1 MPEPTLINLN
11 KDWKQARPHVSQ
23 GDNSLTFGGYQKYKI
38 EEGEI
43 TPHNTSNG
51 LIKKSSIIKPHLSR
65 LITDDMSVLDLGCA
79 NFYFGLLSR
88 RLGAKEVLGVDV
100 DKEYIRN
107 IKVLLTALDD
117 DAVSVVEE
125 NVMDIKGE
133 YDIVFALAI
142 IHWIYS
148 CSALGGSLD
157 NVVKHLA
164 DRTKKHLFVE
174 WISPDDQAILSFGH
188 LDYNKELVSGKYD
201 RKVFFKALVNNFASV
216 ESIGETS
223 SHREVFLCSKE
234 VLEQDDIN
242 VIRDSFAGEVTVN
255 KTTGLVTKR
264 YVRESKHRHIPRKMW
279 EHAQPCYDRELHW
292 LAVLK
297 DFDRAPNLVSNKDRD
312 LMEFVMEYMGEPLT
326 KDNVPSD
333 WREQV
338 QYILQRLKEY
348 GCTHNDIKPADL
360 LVLDGKINLIDFG
373 WALDMGDEVP
383 KSWPHCLGEEFRIG
397 VHDFDDEYSLIKS
410 IVSVVN

>member
-1 MPEPTLINLN
+1 MSEPTLVNLN

-23 GDNSLTFGGYQKYKI
+23 GDDTLTFGGYQKYKI
-38 EEGEI
+38 EDGEI
-43 TPHNTSNG
+43 TPHDTANG
-51 LIKKSSIIKPHLSR
+51 LIKKSSIIKPHLSS
-65 LITDDMSVLDLGCA
+65 LVTEDMSVLDLGCA
-79 NFYFGLLSR
+79 NFYFGLLAR
-88 RLGAKEVLGVDV
+88 RLGAREVLGVDV

-117 DAVSVVEE
+117 DAVSVVEK
-125 NVMDIKGE
+125 NVMDVVGE
-133 YDIVFALAI
+133 YDLVFALAI

-174 WISPDDQAILSFGH
+174 WISPDDLAIRSFGH

-201 RKVFFKALVNNFASV
+201 KKIFVKALENNFATV

-223 SHREVFLCSKE
+223 SHREVFLCSKKF
-234 VLEQDDIN
+234 LEPDD
-242 VIRDSFAGEVTVN
+242 VSVVRDTFSGEVTIN
-255 KTTGLVTKR
+255 KTTRLVTKR
-264 YVRESKHRHIPRKMW
+264 YVHESKHRHIPDSMW
-279 EHAQPCYDRELHW
+279 HHAESCFNRELKW
-292 LAVLK
+292 MDVLK
-297 DFDRAPNLVSNKDRD
+297 DFDRVPTLRGALHKEMTVIMD
-312 LMEFVMEYMGEPLT
+312 YMGEPLT
-326 KDNVPSD
+326 KENVPSD

-348 GCTHNDIKPADL
+348 GCAHNDIKPADL

-373 WALDMGDEVP
+373 WALGIDEKVP